1 MYRRSKGTGGNPLR
15 READRTRTRMHA
27 AFALTCL
34 LAVVAGAAL
43 GRAAWTDGRR
53 AAEDTA
59 RHRHTVTATTVGG
72 ATYRAG
78 DRPSGP
84 PFTVATATW
93 SYPAHRTHTA
103 PVRVPAATRSGDTIR
118 VWVDDDGR
126 AADAPPDQAHIA
138 LNAAAAGAGA
148 LTGIVLVGGALVTVR
163 LRIVDAR
170 SARAWASEWAGI
182 EPLWSGRPRPGPGA
196 GDD

>member
-1 MYRRSKGTGGNPLR
+1 MYRRRKRTGGNPLR
-15 READRTRTRMHA
+15 RAADRARTRMHA

-34 LAVVAGAAL
+34 LAVIAGVAL
-43 GRAAWTDGRR
+43 GRATWTDGRR

-59 RHRHTVTATTVGG
+59 RHRHTVTATTVGKT
-72 ATYRAG
+72 AYRAG

-84 PFTVATATW
+84 PSTVATATW
-93 SYPAHRTHTA
+93 YYPAHRTHTA
-103 PVRVPAATRSGDTIR
+103 TVRVPAATRSGDTIR

-126 AADAPPDQAHIA
+126 AATAPPDQAHIA

-148 LTGIVLVGGALVTVR
+148 LAAIVLVGGAAVTVR
-163 LRIVDAR
+163 LRIVDAH
-170 SARAWASEWAGI
+170 SARAWAAEWADI
-182 EPLWSGRPRPGPGA
+182 EPFWSGRLRPGQGA

>member
-1 MYRRSKGTGGNPLR
+1 
-15 READRTRTRMHA
+15 MHA

-34 LAVVAGAAL
+34 LAVIAGLAL
-43 GRAAWTDGRR
+43 GRAAWTDGHR

-72 ATYRAG
+72 ATLRAG
-78 DRPSGP
+78 DRPSSP
-84 PFTVATATW
+84 PLTVATATW
-93 SYPAHRTHTA
+93 SYPSHRTHTEA
-103 PVRVPAATRSGDTIR
+103 VPVPAATRSGDTVR

-126 AADAPPDQAHIA
+126 AAAAPPDRAHIA

-148 LTGIVLVGGALVTVR
+148 LAGTVLVGGALVAVR
-163 LRIVDAR
+163 LRIVDAH
-170 SARAWASEWAGI
+170 SARSWETEWAGI
-182 EPLWSGRPRPGPGA
+182 EPLWSGRLRPGQGA